1 MRKAFLMLAI
11 ATCAASPL
19 ALAQSRD
26 ISTDSPSTAV
36 ATPVQTQA
44 AEATS
49 ERAITPKKPKSAFG
63 QVMAVLTHLL
73 QEAATKQ
80 ATGAQPDTS
89 LPGTPSDHSA
99 LTITVTPIAGQTT
112 FTPVENTADN
122 EAIPASVDA
131 DAAVG
136 VPAGKNAQLAV
147 QAEEDG
153 AG

>member
-1 MRKAFLMLAI
+1 MRKALLMLAI

-26 ISTDSPSTAV
+26 ISADSPSAAV

-44 AEATS
+44 ADATP
-49 ERAITPKKPKSAFG
+49 ERAIAPKKPKSAFG

-89 LPGTPSDHSA
+89 LPGMPSDHSA
-99 LTITVTPIAGQTT
+99 LTITVTPVAGQTT
-112 FTPVENTADN
+112 FTPIEST
-122 EAIPASVDA
+122 AIPASVDA
-131 DAAVG
+131 AAAVG
-136 VPAGKNAQLAV
+136 VPPGKSTQLAV
-147 QAEEDG
+147 KAEEDG